1 MSVAATIISLDA
13 HRRPTV
19 RVERKVRPH
28 RPNCT
33 EYRLYGSRSQ
43 DVQDHID
50 SLVAELESHGIN
62 FYSSFR
68 GPHSIGNGCY
78 AAFGEIVLITETP

>member
-1 MSVAATIISLDA
+1 MSVAATIINLDA

-43 DVQDHID
+43 DVQDYIA
-50 SLVAELESHGIN
+50 SLVAELEQHGIN
-62 FYSSFR
+62 FASTWR
-68 GPHSIGNGCY
+68 GPYSIGHGCY
-78 AAFGEIVLITETP
+78 VAIGEIITITETP